1 MIFFILVKP
10 NRTFAMKKL
19 KHQFK
24 TFFEQASESIFI
36 ASQDSQILD
45 VNEAACHLLGYTKE
59 ELTQLT
65 IPDLL
70 STDEFVRVTPS
81 LEAIAKG
88 IIVKG
93 NWKLKRKDNRIFIGE
108 VSSKKLTDGRLQA
121 IVRELP
127 DYLENEGFNNQN
139 LYFRLTLDH
148 LMEGCQILDFDWRY
162 LYLNRA
168 AEIHNHRPNSELLGN
183 RYQDMWPGIQETE
196 VYCFIKMVLENRI
209 SLHLE
214 NEFVYPDGALG
225 WFDLS
230 IQPIPEGVF
239 ILSID
244 ITERKL
250 AEQTLRENEEKYR
263 LVIDNTSEWIY
274 WMTPQRKLNYIS
286 PACQI
291 ITGYTADEFIR
302 NPRLIMRITHP
313 LDLPKIRTH
322 FENMRTLDKPHQ
334 FEFRIITKQ
343 GEIRWISH
351 TCSPILNSDGEF
363 MGRRA
368 VNRNITELKRKE
380 EQLRESELR
389 FAKLYEQG
397 PFGMGIAGDD
407 FKWKS
412 VNSTLE
418 KMLGYSENELKKLTF
433 LEITHPDDRTMN
445 VENVRK
451 IITNEIQIFRSEKRY
466 IRKDGQIFWGALTV
480 TANFN
485 DEGKH
490 LYNLAIIEDIN
501 DRKKAEESIESQN
514 ALLHAILN
522 SSPEVII
529 FALDRN
535 FCYTSFNEKHRIEMK
550 ETWGVNISVGDN
562 LLSFIH
568 IPEVYERV
576 RKSVERTWTGDSF
589 AEVIYQSLSTRFF
602 EFNWSPISKNGQVVG
617 TTVFVKDV
625 TQAKNAEQA
634 LRESEEKF
642 RVIFQSAPDSITIT
656 RIHDGMFLAVNK
668 GFTQLFGYTEQEV
681 VGKTAIEVGMVINYE
696 GRDEFVKALQEK
708 GYFENFNIRLAGKD
722 GATKEV
728 LISSSL
734 IYIGGELCIISD
746 SRDITELKRSQ
757 EELRKN
763 EALLNEVG
771 RIAKIGGWEYTP
783 STGVASWTEEVA
795 RIHDFDLKTPASIDQ
810 SLNYYT
816 EPFRPI
822 IEKAFK
828 DCVELAKPYDLEL
841 EIVTETGQS
850 KWVRTIGQPIVENGK
865 VMKVHGAF
873 QDITETVMVRQEL
886 IQAKEQAEAA
896 DRLKTS
902 FINNISHEVRTPLN
916 GIMGFSQVI
925 IDPGY
930 SLEDKALYGLWLNES
945 CDRLMTTINN
955 IMDLSML
962 TSKNVKVKKK
972 NIYLLLLLTNAGEG
986 FTFLCQ
992 NRNLT
997 VHIDTDKI
1005 NYDDYIHTDG
1015 DVLRKILFQLVDNAV
1030 KFTEN
1035 GSITIGA
1042 ERKNGDY
1049 LFRVSDTGIGIS
1061 DEYKNQIYDLFIQI
1075 DNSITRQYEG
1085 SGIGLSIAKGF
1096 VNLLGGNIW
1105 AESEKGKGSTFYFT
1119 IPAE

>member
-1 MIFFILVKP
+1 
-10 NRTFAMKKL
+10 
-19 KHQFK
+19 
-24 TFFEQASESIFI
+24 
-36 ASQDSQILD
+36 
-45 VNEAACHLLGYTKE
+45 
-59 ELTQLT
+59 
-65 IPDLL
+65 
-70 STDEFVRVTPS
+70 
-81 LEAIAKG
+81 
-88 IIVKG
+88 
-93 NWKLKRKDNRIFIGE
+93 
-108 VSSKKLTDGRLQA
+108 
-121 IVRELP
+121 
-127 DYLENEGFNNQN
+127 
-139 LYFRLTLDH
+139 
-148 LMEGCQILDFDWRY
+148 
-162 LYLNRA
+162 
-168 AEIHNHRPNSELLGN
+168 
-183 RYQDMWPGIQETE
+183 
-196 VYCFIKMVLENRI
+196 
-209 SLHLE
+209 
-214 NEFVYPDGALG
+214 
-225 WFDLS
+225 
-230 IQPIPEGVF
+230 
-239 ILSID
+239 
-244 ITERKL
+244 
-250 AEQTLRENEEKYR
+250 
-263 LVIDNTSEWIY
+263 
-274 WMTPQRKLNYIS
+274 
-286 PACQI
+286 
-291 ITGYTADEFIR
+291 
-302 NPRLIMRITHP
+302 
-313 LDLPKIRTH
+313 
-322 FENMRTLDKPHQ
+322 
-334 FEFRIITKQ
+334 
-343 GEIRWISH
+343 
-351 TCSPILNSDGEF
+351 
-363 MGRRA
+363 
-368 VNRNITELKRKE
+368 
-380 EQLRESELR
+380 
-389 FAKLYEQG
+389 
-397 PFGMGIAGDD
+397 
-407 FKWKS
+407 
-412 VNSTLE
+412 
-418 KMLGYSENELKKLTF
+418 
-433 LEITHPDDRTMN
+433 
-445 VENVRK
+445 
-451 IITNEIQIFRSEKRY
+451 
-466 IRKDGQIFWGALTV
+466 
-480 TANFN
+480 
-485 DEGKH
+485 
-490 LYNLAIIEDIN
+490 
-501 DRKKAEESIESQN
+501 
-514 ALLHAILN
+514 
-522 SSPEVII
+522 
-529 FALDRN
+529 
-535 FCYTSFNEKHRIEMK
+535 
-550 ETWGVNISVGDN
+550 
-562 LLSFIH
+562 
-568 IPEVYERV
+568 
-576 RKSVERTWTGDSF
+576 
-589 AEVIYQSLSTRFF
+589 
-602 EFNWSPISKNGQVVG
+602 
-617 TTVFVKDV
+617 
-625 TQAKNAEQA
+625 
-634 LRESEEKF
+634 
-642 RVIFQSAPDSITIT
+642 
-656 RIHDGMFLAVNK
+656 MFLAVNK